1 MTTRHGACSQNPMV
15 LAVSGILHPRH
26 LLSMLLPILTFHG
39 VAPRNSFATDEFL
52 GWTTKRITTAAIA
65 LFTSQKA
72 ALVLACRESS
82 SLLPPAWSDEQLQ
95 RGQPVGASHGLQALE
110 MLNWGWRWVNAD
122 CAQSTTPHHR
132 IPSKTFWGGGNVLF
146 FVWGGGYKVYT
157 ICENTSNWTPKIC
170 AFYYI

>member
-72 ALVLACRESS
+72 ALVLACREYS